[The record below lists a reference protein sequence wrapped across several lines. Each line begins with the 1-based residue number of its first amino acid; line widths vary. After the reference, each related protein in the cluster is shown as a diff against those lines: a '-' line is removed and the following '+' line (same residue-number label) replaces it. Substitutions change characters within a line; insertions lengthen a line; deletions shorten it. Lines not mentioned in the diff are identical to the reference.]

1 MPSILVTGATGTL
14 GKELCKALAEN
25 NILFKGTSRNPK
37 GDDQIKVNLDTG
49 DGLDEALKD
58 CNTVIHLASNS
69 SNRNAAPDS
78 VTTNTLIKLC
88 KDVNLKHFIYVS
100 IVGIDKMETP
110 YYKEKLKS
118 EDIVKLS
125 GLPYTI
131 LRTTQFHEFTE
142 MLLDRYVKRPIGFLI
157 KSMKFQSIETTAVA
171 NKLIGLYRI
180 GPSGSIL
187 NQGGPEILTA
197 GKMAKLLFKARG
209 ETSFII
215 PVPVKGS
222 LPLAFKNGYNTC
234 TKCTDSSVTWSEYL
248 ERKYKR

>member
-1 MPSILVTGATGTL
+1 MILVTGATGTL
-14 GKELCKALAEN
+14 GKELCKALVKN
-25 NILFKGTSRNPK
+25 NIPFKGSSRNPTN
-37 GDDQIKVNLDTG
+37 GNFVKVNLDTG
-49 DGLDEALKD
+49 EGLDEALRD
-58 CNTVIHLASNS
+58 CDTVIHLASNS

-78 VTTNTLIKLC
+78 VTTNTLAERC
-88 KDVNLKHFIYVS
+88 KTIELKHFIYVS
-100 IVGIDKMETP
+100 IVGIDKMDTP

-118 EDIVKLS
+118 EEIAKQS

-131 LRTTQFHEFTE
+131 LRTTQFHEFAET
-142 MLLDRYVKRPIGFLI
+142 LLDRYVKRPIGFLI

-171 NKLIGLYRI
+171 NKVLQIYQT

-215 PVPVKGS
+215 PVPVKGK

-234 TKCTDSSVTWSEYL
+234 TKCSDSSVTWREYL